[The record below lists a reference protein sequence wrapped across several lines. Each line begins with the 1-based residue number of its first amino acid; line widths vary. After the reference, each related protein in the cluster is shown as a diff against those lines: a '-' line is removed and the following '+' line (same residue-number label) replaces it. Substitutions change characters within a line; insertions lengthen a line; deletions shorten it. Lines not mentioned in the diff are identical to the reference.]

1 MPRHSLGNNKQYD
14 DDDDNNNNNN
24 ALEYLYNPGRLNF
37 KKNKKI
43 IIIHVLV
50 ETDKDV
56 DA

>member
-1 MPRHSLGNNKQYD
+1 LPRHSLGNNKQYD